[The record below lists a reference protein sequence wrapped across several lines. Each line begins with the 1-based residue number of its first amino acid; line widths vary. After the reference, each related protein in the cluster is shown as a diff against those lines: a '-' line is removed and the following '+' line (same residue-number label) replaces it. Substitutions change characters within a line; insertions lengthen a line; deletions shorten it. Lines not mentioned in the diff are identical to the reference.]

1 MVVRIQVVLDQSK
14 PCILTISIATR
25 NVSSGQIKVDVV
37 YRVHVTIKRLD
48 TQTASY
54 VPDRDGFVPTAGAYI
69 VCVWLEADMVNTI
82 DMTAECLPA
91 AQRVE
96 VPKLGGVV
104 HGGTDKEVAA
114 VMKIDSPHG
123 LRVVRQRR
131 RAGRGRKVPKLHS
144 GVPTACCQ
152 VSAAG
157 VEGNAGNP
165 LLVAFARHYQI
176 AIWHAP
182 KFPSLIVTNSC

>member
-1 MVVRIQVVLDQSK
+1 M
-14 PCILTISIATR
+14 
-25 NVSSGQIKVDVV
+25 
-37 YRVHVTIKRLD
+37 TIKRLD

-96 VPKLGGVV
+96 VPKLGSVI

>member
-1 MVVRIQVVLDQSK
+1 MVEGHVVNA
-14 PCILTISIATR
+14 INMA
-25 NVSSGQIKVDVV
+25 
-37 YRVHVTIKRLD
+37 
-48 TQTASY
+48 
-54 VPDRDGFVPTAGAYI
+54 
-69 VCVWLEADMVNTI
+69 
-82 DMTAECLPA
+82 AECLPA
-91 AQRVE
+91 TQRVE

-144 GVPTACCQ
+144 GVATACCQ
-152 VSAAG
+152 VSAPG

-165 LLVAFARHYQI
+165 LLVALAGHYQI
-176 AIWHAP
+176 AVRHAP
-182 KFPSLIVTNSC
+182 KFPGLIVTNSC